1 MSKIKLALEVV
12 NDLRSLADS
21 IQALAEGV
29 EENKV
34 EEKQIETKEKLPT
47 LGEVRARLAALS
59 QNGKQAEVKALITK
73 YEARKLSDI
82 PAEKYPELLKGEQLQ
97 TVHAMPEKYW

>member
-21 IQALAEGV
+21 IEVLAGVIEGNKLNKK
-29 EENKV
+29 EE
-34 EEKQIETKEKLPT
+34 ETKEKLPT

-73 YEARKLSDI
+73 YEAKKLSDI
-82 PAEKYPELLKGEQLQ
+82 PAEKYPELLKDAGEIQ
-97 TVHAMPEKYW
+97 